1 MEARGRRKEEKIS
14 LLVVFVPMSVIF
26 SGNALAPEKN
36 ISRSNYLRGYPFI
49 SMPKFSDTPL
59 TEEQLISVDCYY
71 LIITAVY
78 SWPVERSSFCNQPP
92 TPTKLSLWTCSQR
105 GRKIM
110 PQNEPTSATKKWW
123 AKRAKWDG
131 RTYTRLL
138 LLPIRSLL
146 KIKYVRSLNALHR
159 EWFWA
164 RWSGFLTQVWF
175 AKNLIVLVWTGIPRM
190 KIGWLCP
197 ASQTFIFLLL
207 VFFSRKSVNILINLF
222 GICVRFFDLK

>member
-159 EWFWA
+159 EWFWHA
-164 RWSGFLTQVWF
+164 DLDFWHKSGLPKISLFWFEQVYLAWR
-175 AKNLIVLVWTGIPRM
+175 LGDY
-190 KIGWLCP
+190 
-197 ASQTFIFLLL
+197 
-207 VFFSRKSVNILINLF
+207 
-222 GICVRFFDLK
+222 VRHPKHLYFCC